1 MFWLRKQLLL
11 APSLANAL
19 LIARAVGETL
29 ASSHKPLDILVTATA
44 SGLDVDVKG
53 NGALDDQ
60 QRLALVHA
68 ALKHDLA
75 RLSNHGEVLL
85 TQRMPLI
92 AMGKAVVA
100 PPPGAFLQATEAG
113 EEVLATR
120 VCAQI
125 AGVKRIAD
133 LFCGIGTFDPWVISA
148 PSDSRGARQCHF
160 PRGRLFKLHKQI
172 FCVDLLAGRR
182 QNFGEISA
190 KGQEI
195 VARRTS
201 LCQRH
206 GHRRHALCRE
216 APSRRPSKH
225 RVMDAPARPH
235 EAGRLLISEL
245 RCRLLV
251 CRAL

>member
-1 MFWLRKQLLL
+1 MASCLFPMFWLRKQLLL

-29 ASSHKPLDILVTATA
+29 ASSQKPLDILVTATA

-60 QRLALVHA
+60 QRLALVRA

-75 RLSNHGEVLL
+75 RLSNHGEVL

-120 VCAQI
+120 VFAQI

-133 LFCGIGTFDPWVISA
+133 LFCGIGTFDPWVILA
-148 PSDSRGARQCHF
+148 PSDSWR
-160 PRGRLFKLHKQI
+160 
-172 FCVDLLAGRR
+172 
-182 QNFGEISA
+182 
-190 KGQEI
+190 
-195 VARRTS
+195 
-201 LCQRH
+201 
-206 GHRRHALCRE
+206 
-216 APSRRPSKH
+216 
-225 RVMDAPARPH
+225 
-235 EAGRLLISEL
+235 
-245 RCRLLV
+245 RCRGKFV
-251 CRAL
+251 RGIRNGERDRR